1 MAHPN
6 KQMGRHEQATMNS
19 LNLMEN
25 LGEVQYIMSDKTGT
39 MTKNELTLV
48 AACCSDSSYYMR
60 GTIFKA
66 VEKENLVGQEG
77 SLGSYVES
85 HTDFLKCLKICHD
98 CSIL

>member
-1 MAHPN
+1 MAHAN

-48 AACCSDSSYYMR
+48 AACCGDSSYFMR
-60 GTIFKA
+60 GTIFKE
-66 VEKENLVGQEG
+66 VEK
-77 SLGSYVES
+77 
-85 HTDFLKCLKICHD
+85 
-98 CSIL
+98 